1 MVKEWGKSSATDA
14 LLTRLQ
20 MFLPTPSKGRTLVDY
35 LGIGYP
41 MFGSAGGRWAGIRE
55 MGFPFLV
62 TKDRISTECYVRSV
76 CPEGR
81 ETVALEALAGC
92 QHLAG
97 CNPLASGA
105 WRIPEGL
112 HIRVWTP
119 QPKKKTD
126 APTHA
131 LPETVRSFQ
140 SDGIRAVEFMN
151 AVKTTENS
159 VRIPEMN
166 VDVSR
171 PFYEEWVSAMRSG
184 EPYLCFLPERK
195 PSRIV
200 EGLRWFQSV
209 FGLSFNGD
217 NRKITE
223 DDLQAKMGS
232 GGDLTASGALDITEA
247 VWLWKVQE
255 WARADASARRDGVLG
270 AGGWGDLQSGL
281 GFRLNDAV
289 KRVKKT
295 DKSQSELMMN
305 VGTHLLEMMR
315 DGRSLDVLEAMAAMR
330 EDEDLSGWWSEMN
343 ALDER
348 VRQNGL
354 NVTF

>member
-1 MVKEWGKSSATDA
+1 MVKEWGKSPAAAA
-14 LLTRLQ
+14 LLARLQ
-20 MFLPTPSKGRTLVDY
+20 MFLPTPSKGQALVDY

-41 MFGSAGGRWAGIRE
+41 LFGSAGGRWAGIRE

-62 TKDRISTECYVRSV
+62 TKDRMSTECYVRSI

-81 ETVALEALAGC
+81 ETVALEALA
-92 QHLAG
+92 
-97 CNPLASGA
+97 SVA
-105 WRIPEGL
+105 WRIPESL

-131 LPETVRSFQ
+131 LPETVQSFQ
-140 SDGIRAVEFMN
+140 DDGVRAVEFMN
-151 AVKTTENS
+151 AVKTADNS

-195 PSRIV
+195 PSRTV

-232 GGDLTASGALDITEA
+232 GGDSPASGALDLPEA

-255 WARADASARRDGVLG
+255 WARADVSARQSGVLS

-281 GFRLNDAV
+281 GFRLIDAV
-289 KRVKKT
+289 KWVKKT
-295 DKSQSELMMN
+295 DKSRSELVMN
-305 VGTHLLEMMR
+305 VGTHLLEMVR
-315 DGRSLDVLEAMAAMR
+315 GGRSADVLEAMAAMR
-330 EDEDLSGWWSEMN
+330 EDDDLSGWWSEMN